1 MFHLF
6 AGIQVMPDVLGFILN
21 REYVLSRFDDY
32 EFDLDYSVID
42 GILNQPHVCIARAPH
57 YLDLVG
63 EDKQYPDDLAFFTDV
78 YNHAHEKP
86 TIYADCQNYA
96 TIVAKTL
103 KLWYRDMESDL
114 AYTLYKLSIDKFI
127 AKYCYLDQI
136 AQGFKFIKER
146 NLLAQG
152 VKRLEKQQ
160 FVSLFKSTVFSGD
173 ETKVKQF
180 RNTIE
185 QQAGTEFMIANSL
198 LGNDK
203 FDQTLLPLLQ
213 NIAADHVRSF
223 CYEYSSHEAFNTLCH
238 QYDKDYI
245 TALEENHPFN
255 LFVNPV
261 INNNQKL
268 NSADEMDVFAEAARQ
283 ATVYYQQH
291 ISVYHWDLEESVTP
305 NYSGEYVDF
314 LWLTEI
320 LTKKMTVKEILA
332 CELEIRDKGYKG
344 SVLFS
349 YSSHENINLFILFM
363 VYEMYKNNDPLLQQF
378 VI

>member
-6 AGIQVMPDVLGFILN
+6 AGVQVMPDVLAFILN

-32 EFDLDYSVID
+32 QFDYDYSVID
-42 GILNQPHVCIARAPH
+42 GILNQPHVCIARASH
-57 YLDLVG
+57 YLEMVG
-63 EDKQYPDDLAFFTDV
+63 DGKQYNDDLEFFQDI
-78 YNHAHEKP
+78 YAHAHEKP

-96 TIVAKTL
+96 IITAKLL
-103 KLWYRDMESDL
+103 KLLYRDMTSDL
-114 AYTLYKLSIDKFI
+114 AYILYKLSIDKFI

-136 AQGFKFIKER
+136 AQGFKFIREN
-146 NLLAQG
+146 NLRKQG
-152 VKRLEKQQ
+152 VKRLTKAQ
-160 FVSLFKSTVFSGD
+160 FVSLYNKTIFFGD
-173 ETKVKQF
+173 DEKVKAF
-180 RNTIE
+180 RNMIE
-185 QQAGTEFMIANSL
+185 QSIGTEFMIANSL
-198 LGNDK
+198 LDNNK

-213 NIAADHVRSF
+213 NVAADHVRSF

-238 QYDKDYI
+238 QYEKDYDI
-245 TALEENHPFN
+245 ALKENQPFN
-255 LFVNPV
+255 LFVNP
-261 INNNQKL
+261 IISGDKKIK
-268 NSADEMDVFAEAARQ
+268 SADEMDAFAEAARQ

-332 CELEIRDKGYKG
+332 RELEIRDKGYKG

-363 VYEMYKNNDPLLQQF
+363 VYEMYKNKDPMLQQF